1 MTVLQIISIAVNT
14 NTAKYGGINMGKFSS
29 GLFAGAVIGM
39 GVAMLDR
46 RTMKKAK
53 RMAKSMMHSMYCSCR

>member
-1 MTVLQIISIAVNT
+1 
-14 NTAKYGGINMGKFSS
+14 MGKFST

-39 GVAMLDR
+39 SVAMLDK

-53 RMAKSMMHSMYCSCR
+53 RMAKKIMYKYM

>member
-1 MTVLQIISIAVNT
+1 
-14 NTAKYGGINMGKFSS
+14 MGKFST

-39 GVAMLDR
+39 SVAMLDR

-53 RMAKSMMHSMYCSCR
+53 KAAKSMMHSMYCCCR

>member
-1 MTVLQIISIAVNT
+1 
-14 NTAKYGGINMGKFSS
+14 MGKFST

-46 RTMKKAK
+46 RTMKRAK
-53 RMAKSMMHSMYCSCR
+53 KMAKTVARNISNCTM